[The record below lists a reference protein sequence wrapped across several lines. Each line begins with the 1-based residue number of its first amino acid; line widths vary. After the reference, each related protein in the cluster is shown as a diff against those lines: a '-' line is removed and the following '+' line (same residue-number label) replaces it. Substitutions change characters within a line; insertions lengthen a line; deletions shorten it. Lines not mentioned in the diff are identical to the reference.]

1 MIRSAPSCLEADQ
14 AFAQM
19 LGPDF
24 LKLFLTVK
32 RYELARFRSHITDWE
47 RNEYLEVF

>member
-1 MIRSAPSCLEADQ
+1 
-14 AFAQM
+14 M

-24 LKLFLTVK
+24 LKCFLAVK
-32 RYELARFRSHITDWE
+32 RHELRRFRSHITDWE